1 MSRSYRG
8 VVFLFKNSRLF
19 KSSNDSS
26 NECVID
32 KSEEK
37 VERIV
42 SETPSV
48 LKAEANTQHTSEIPA
63 KSDVTSPDAVG
74 KMQALRSK
82 MISASLGEMVTLL
95 MRSPHYKHY
104 SLSDLEWLVIPALLN
119 NQFLVVE
126 AQVKKNPNT
135 TDEDETKDPSAQQ
148 RIPVGLA
155 LWARVSKDVDEK
167 ISKKIDAPIKLR
179 PDEWNSGEIN
189 WLVDIVG
196 DPKIFE
202 GLYNKLR
209 DDVFKGEVFKVRAS
223 DKDGNAIIKEISK
236 QP

>member
-1 MSRSYRG
+1 MRSFRG
-8 VVFLFKNSRLF
+8 IVFLFKNSRLF
-19 KSSNDSS
+19 KSSSDSS
-26 NECVID
+26 SEVVID
-32 KSEEK
+32 KSKEK
-37 VERIV
+37 EGEAVTQ
-42 SETPSV
+42 SPSAHS
-48 LKAEANTQHTSEIPA
+48 AEANVQCASEIPA
-63 KSDVTSPDAVG
+63 KTDATPTDDIG
-74 KMQALRSK
+74 KVQALRSK
-82 MISASLGEMVTLL
+82 MVSASFGEMVTLL

-104 SLSDLEWLVIPALLN
+104 SLADLEWLVIPALLN

-126 AQVKKNPNT
+126 AQLKKNPNLG
-135 TDEDETKDPSAQQ
+135 EEGEGKVPLAHQ
-148 RIPVGLA
+148 RIPVAVA

-167 ISKKIDAPIKLR
+167 ISKKIDVPIKLR

-196 DPKIFE
+196 EPKILE

-223 DKDGNAIIKEISK
+223 DKDGNIIIKEISK